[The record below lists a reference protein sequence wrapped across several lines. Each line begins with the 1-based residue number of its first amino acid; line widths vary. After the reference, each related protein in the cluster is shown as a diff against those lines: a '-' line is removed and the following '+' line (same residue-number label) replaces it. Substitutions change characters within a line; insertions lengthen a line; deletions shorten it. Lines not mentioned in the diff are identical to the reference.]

1 MTAHIVCVDDEQAVL
16 DQLSAQLTRRF
27 GATHRVECAESAEE
41 ALALIDEIFA
51 AGDEVELVICDQVM
65 PKMKGDRFLER
76 VHVTRPRVMKILLTG
91 QAGLDSAIYAINNA
105 GLHCYIEKPWEVEDL
120 NLAIENLL
128 TQHRLRR
135 ELEQHH
141 ARLERRSRELHG
153 LHDVGRALGSVL
165 EPERI
170 LGLVAEAAG
179 SLAGESCAV
188 VLQSGS
194 RPVLWHGAA
203 GLSESSRGDIET
215 ALVRCRAEGRS
226 GSPPGVAPAR
236 MIALEHGRRLFGWL
250 LLLEGAE
257 PALDTREFLSIL
269 AGQAAAALHHVELL
283 EEQLRGE
290 RLSTIGRM
298 IATIVHDFRNPM
310 TAIKG
315 YGSLLEED
323 LTAER
328 RRQYARLIVEETDRM
343 GGMIEEILEFTRGE
357 RAILRPRA
365 VTVGALADAVERV
378 VAPELKPRGV
388 SFRRELAYEGELILD
403 VDRLTRA
410 LLNFTTNAL
419 DAMPSGGVLTFTSRR
434 ADERVELAL
443 SDTGVGIPE
452 ELQPRLF
459 EPFFTHGKPRGLGL
473 GMSIARK
480 IVEEHG
486 GRVRIASGSGRGT
499 CVTLSMPIEPPALA
513 TAAAPRGG
521 AVSGITG

>member
-1 MTAHIVCVDDEQAVL
+1 VTAHIVCVDDEQAVL

-41 ALALIDEIFA
+41 AIQLIDEVFA

-65 PKMKGDRFLER
+65 PKMKGDRFLQR
-76 VHVTRPRVMKILLTG
+76 VHETRPRVMKILLTG

-120 NLAIENLL
+120 NLAVENLL

-153 LHDVGRALGSVL
+153 LHDVGRALGSAL
-165 EPERI
+165 EPERVRE
-170 LGLVAEAAG
+170 LVAEAAR
-179 SLAGESCAV
+179 SLAGAPCV
-188 VLQSGS
+188 VALQTGN
-194 RPVLWHGAA
+194 RAA
-203 GLSESSRGDIET
+203 GL
-215 ALVRCRAEGRS
+215 
-226 GSPPGVAPAR
+226 PPGIPPAR
-236 MIALEHGRRLFGWL
+236 AISLEHGRRLFGWL
-250 LLLEGAE
+250 LLPEGAE

-269 AGQAAAALHHVELL
+269 AGQAAAALHHMELL
-283 EEQLRGE
+283 EERVRGD
-290 RLSTIGRM
+290 RLATIGRM

-323 LTAER
+323 LSAER
-328 RRQYARLIVEETDRM
+328 RRQYARLIVEETDRL
-343 GGMIEEILEFTRGE
+343 GGMIEEILDFTRGE
-357 RAILRPRA
+357 RTILRPRA
-365 VTVGALADAVERV
+365 VAVSALADAVERF

-388 SFRRELAYEGELILD
+388 TLRRELAYEGELVLD

-410 LLNFTTNAL
+410 LLNFVVNAL
-419 DAMPSGGVLTFTSRR
+419 DAMPSGGTLTLASRR
-434 ADERVELAL
+434 EGARIELIV
-443 SDTGVGIPE
+443 SDTGVGIPA

-486 GRVRIASGSGRGT
+486 GEVRLVSGPDQGT
-499 CVTLSMPIEPPALA
+499 RVTLSLPIEPPALA
-513 TAAAPRGG
+513 VSPRRRAGER
-521 AVSGITG
+521 

>member
-1 MTAHIVCVDDEQAVL
+1 VTAHIVCVDDEQAVL

-41 ALALIDEIFA
+41 ALLLIDEIFA
-51 AGDEVELVICDQVM
+51 AGDEVDLIICDQVM

-76 VHVTRPRVMKILLTG
+76 VHETRPRVMKILLTG

-105 GLHCYIEKPWEVEDL
+105 GLHRYIEKPWEVQDL
-120 NLAIENLL
+120 DLAIENLL

-153 LHDVGRALGSVL
+153 LHDVGRALGSAL
-165 EPERI
+165 EPERVRD
-170 LGLVAEAAG
+170 LVAEAAR
-179 SLAGESCAV
+179 SLAGAPCV
-188 VLQSGS
+188 VALQTGNRAALWEGS
-194 RPVLWHGAA
+194 ASF
-203 GLSESSRGDIET
+203 SEGRRGDIEA
-215 ALVRCRAEGRS
+215 ALVRLRGEGRS
-226 GSPPGVAPAR
+226 GPPPGIPASR
-236 MIALEHGRRLFGWL
+236 AITLEHGRRLFGWL
-250 LLLEGAE
+250 LLPEGAE

-269 AGQAAAALHHVELL
+269 AGQAAAALHHMELL
-283 EEQLRGE
+283 EERVRVD
-290 RLSTIGRM
+290 RLATIGRM

-315 YGSLLEED
+315 YGSLVEGD
-323 LTAER
+323 LSAER
-328 RRQYARLIVEETDRM
+328 RRQYARLIVEETDRL
-343 GGMIEEILEFTRGE
+343 GGMIEEILDFTRGE
-357 RAILRPRA
+357 RTLLRPRA
-365 VTVGALADAVERV
+365 VTVSALADAVERV

-388 SFRRELAYEGELILD
+388 TLRRELDYEGELVLD

-410 LLNFTTNAL
+410 LLNFVGNAL
-419 DAMPSGGVLTFTSRR
+419 DAMPSGGTLTLASRR
-434 ADERVELAL
+434 EGSRIELIV

-486 GRVRIASGSGRGT
+486 GEVRLVSGPDRGT
-499 CVTLSMPIEPPALA
+499 RVTLSMPVEPPALA
-513 TAAAPRGG
+513 FSPRRRAGER
-521 AVSGITG
+521 

>member
-41 ALALIDEIFA
+41 ALLLIDEIFA
-51 AGDEVELVICDQVM
+51 AGDEVELIICDQVM

-76 VHVTRPRVMKILLTG
+76 VHETRPGVMKILLTG

-105 GLHCYIEKPWEVEDL
+105 GLHRYIEKPWEVEDL
-120 NLAIENLL
+120 DLAIENLL

-153 LHDVGRALGSVL
+153 LHDVGRALGSAP
-165 EPERI
+165 EPERVRD
-170 LGLVAEAAG
+170 LVAEAAR
-179 SLAGESCAV
+179 SLAGAPCV
-188 VLQSGS
+188 VALQTGNRAALWEGS
-194 RPVLWHGAA
+194 ASF
-203 GLSESSRGDIET
+203 SEARRGDIEA
-215 ALVRCRAEGRS
+215 ALVRLRGEGRS
-226 GSPPGVAPAR
+226 GPPPGIPASR
-236 MIALEHGRRLFGWL
+236 AITLEHGRRLFGWL
-250 LLLEGAE
+250 LLPEGAE

-269 AGQAAAALHHVELL
+269 AGQAAAALHHMELL
-283 EEQLRGE
+283 EERVRGD
-290 RLSTIGRM
+290 RLATIGRM

-315 YGSLLEED
+315 YGSLVEGD
-323 LTAER
+323 LSAER
-328 RRQYARLIVEETDRM
+328 RRQYARLIVEETDRL
-343 GGMIEEILEFTRGE
+343 GGMIEEILDFTRGE
-357 RAILRPRA
+357 RTLLRPRA
-365 VTVGALADAVERV
+365 VTVSALADAVERV

-388 SFRRELAYEGELILD
+388 TLRRELDYEGEMVLD

-410 LLNFTTNAL
+410 LLNFVGNAL
-419 DAMPSGGVLTFTSRR
+419 DAMPTGGILTLASRR
-434 ADERVELAL
+434 EGSRIELIV

-486 GRVRIASGSGRGT
+486 GEVRLVSGPDRGT
-499 CVTLSMPIEPPALA
+499 RVTLSLPVEPPALA
-513 TAAAPRGG
+513 FSPRRRAGER
-521 AVSGITG
+521 

>member
-27 GATHRVECAESAEE
+27 GASHRVECAESAEE
-41 ALALIDEIFA
+41 ALQIIDEIFA
-51 AGDEVELVICDQVM
+51 AGDEVEMVICDQVM

-76 VHVTRPRVMKILLTG
+76 VHETRPRVMKILLTG

-120 NLAIENLL
+120 NLAVESLL

-153 LHDVGRALGSVL
+153 LHDVGLALGSAL
-165 EPERI
+165 EPERVRD
-170 LGLVAEAAG
+170 LVAEAAR
-179 SLAGESCAV
+179 SLVGAPCVVTLQAGNRAA
-188 VLQSGS
+188 
-194 RPVLWHGAA
+194 LWEGAA
-203 GLSESSRGDIET
+203 ALSEGRRADIEA
-215 ALVRCRAEGRS
+215 ALVRLRGEGRS
-226 GSPPGVAPAR
+226 GLPPGIPATR
-236 MIALEHGRRLFGWL
+236 AITLEHGRRLFGWL
-250 LLLEGAE
+250 LLPEGAE

-283 EEQLRGE
+283 DERVRGE
-290 RLSTIGRM
+290 RLATIGRM

-315 YGSLLEED
+315 YGSLVEGD
-323 LTAER
+323 LSPER
-328 RRQYARLIVEETDRM
+328 RRQYAHLIVEETDRL
-343 GGMIEEILEFTRGE
+343 GGMIEEILDFTRGE
-357 RAILRPRA
+357 RPILRPR
-365 VTVGALADAVERV
+365 VVPVNVLADALERLL
-378 VAPELKPRGV
+378 APELKSRGV
-388 SFRRELAYEGELILD
+388 TFRRELDYEGELVLD

-410 LLNFTTNAL
+410 LLNFAANAL
-419 DAMPSGGVLTFTSRR
+419 DAMPSGGTLTLAARR
-434 ADERVELAL
+434 EGSRVELIV

-486 GRVRIASGSGRGT
+486 GEVRLASSRDAGT
-499 CVTLSMPIEPPALA
+499 RVTLSMPIEPPALA
-513 TAAAPRGG
+513 VSPRFRAGER
-521 AVSGITG
+521 

>member
-1 MTAHIVCVDDEQAVL
+1 VTAYIVCVDDEQAVL

-41 ALALIDEIFA
+41 ALALVDEISA

-65 PKMKGDRFLER
+65 PRMKGDRFLQR
-76 VHVTRPRVMKILLTG
+76 VHETRPRVMKILLTG

-128 TQHRLRR
+128 TQHRLGR
-135 ELEQHH
+135 EVEQHH
-141 ARLERRSRELHG
+141 SRLERRSRELHG
-153 LHDVGRALGSVL
+153 LHDVGLALGSAREPEQVL
-165 EPERI
+165 E
-170 LGLVAEAAG
+170 LVAEAAR
-179 SLAGESCAV
+179 SLAGAPCAV
-188 VLQSGS
+188 ALQCGS
-194 RPVLWHGAA
+194 RPVLWHETAA
-203 GLSESSRGDIET
+203 LAERSRGDIQA
-215 ALVRCRAEGRS
+215 ALVRLRGEGRS
-226 GSPPGVAPAR
+226 GPPPGIGAAR
-236 MIALEHGRRLFGWL
+236 SIALEHGGRLFGWL

-269 AGQAAAALHHVELL
+269 AGQAAAALHHMELL
-283 EEQLRGE
+283 EERLRGE

-323 LTAER
+323 LPAER
-328 RRQYARLIVEETDRM
+328 RRQYARLIIEETDRL

-357 RAILRPRA
+357 RATLRPRA
-365 VTVGALADAVERV
+365 VPVSVLADAVERL
-378 VAPELKPRGV
+378 VAPGLKSRGV
-388 SFRRELAYEGELILD
+388 TLRRELAYEGEMVLD
-403 VDRLTRA
+403 IDRLTRA
-410 LLNFTTNAL
+410 LLNFVANAL
-419 DAMPSGGVLTFTSRR
+419 DAMPSGGILTLASRR
-434 ADERVELAL
+434 AGGHIELAI

-486 GRVRIASGSGRGT
+486 GHVQIASVPGRGT
-499 CVTLSMPIEPPALA
+499 CVTLSLPLEPPALA
-513 TAAAPRGG
+513 ASPLRRAGER
-521 AVSGITG
+521 

>member
-1 MTAHIVCVDDEQAVL
+1 VTAHIVCVDDEQAVL

-27 GATHRVECAESAEE
+27 GTTHRVECAESAEE
-41 ALALIDEIFA
+41 ALQLIEEIFA
-51 AGDEVELVICDQVM
+51 VGDEVEMVICDQVM

-76 VHVTRPRVMKILLTG
+76 VHETRPRVMKILLTG

-120 NLAIENLL
+120 NLAVESLL

-135 ELEQHH
+135 EVEQHH

-153 LHDVGRALGSVL
+153 LHDVGLALGSAL

-170 LGLVAEAAG
+170 GNLVAEAAR
-179 SLAGESCAV
+179 SLAGAPCAV
-188 VLQSGS
+188 ALQAGN
-194 RPVLWHGAA
+194 RATVWAGAA
-203 GLSESSRGDIET
+203 SLSEGQRGDIEA
-215 ALVRCRAEGRS
+215 ALVRLRGEDRS
-226 GSPPGVAPAR
+226 GLPPGIPAAR
-236 MIALEHGRRLFGWL
+236 AITLEHGRRLFGWL
-250 LLLEGAE
+250 LVPEGDE

-283 EEQLRGE
+283 DERVRGD
-290 RLSTIGRM
+290 RLATIGRM

-315 YGSLLEED
+315 YGSLVEGD
-323 LTAER
+323 LSPDR
-328 RRQYARLIVEETDRM
+328 RRQYARLIVEETDRL
-343 GGMIEEILEFTRGE
+343 GGMIEEILDFTRGE
-357 RAILRPRA
+357 RTILRPR
-365 VTVGALADAVERV
+365 VVPVNVLADAVERLL
-378 VAPELKPRGV
+378 APELKSRGV
-388 SFRRELAYEGELILD
+388 TFRRELDYEGELVLD

-410 LLNFTTNAL
+410 LLNFAGNAL
-419 DAMPSGGVLTFTSRR
+419 DAMPSGGTLTLASRR
-434 ADERVELAL
+434 EGSRVELIV

-486 GRVRIASGSGRGT
+486 GEVRLVSRRDRGT
-499 CVTLSMPIEPPALA
+499 RVTLSMPIEPPVL
-513 TAAAPRGG
+513 
-521 AVSGITG
+521 AVSPRLRAGER

>member
-1 MTAHIVCVDDEQAVL
+1 VTAHIVCVDDEQAVL

-27 GATHRVECAESAEE
+27 GASHRVECAESAEE
-41 ALALIDEIFA
+41 ALQLIDEIFA
-51 AGDEVELVICDQVM
+51 AGDEVEMVICDQVM

-76 VHVTRPRVMKILLTG
+76 VHETRPRVMKILLTG

-120 NLAIENLL
+120 NLAVESLL

-153 LHDVGRALGSVL
+153 LHDVGLALGSAL
-165 EPERI
+165 EPERVRD
-170 LGLVAEAAG
+170 LVAEAAR
-179 SLAGESCAV
+179 SLVGAPCVVALQAGNRAA
-188 VLQSGS
+188 
-194 RPVLWHGAA
+194 LWEGAA
-203 GLSESSRGDIET
+203 ALSEGRRGDIEA
-215 ALVRCRAEGRS
+215 ALVRLRGEGRS
-226 GSPPGVAPAR
+226 GPPPGIPAPRA
-236 MIALEHGRRLFGWL
+236 ITLEHGRRLFGWL
-250 LLLEGAE
+250 LLPEGAE

-283 EEQLRGE
+283 DERVRGD
-290 RLSTIGRM
+290 RLATIGRM

-315 YGSLLEED
+315 YGSLVEGD
-323 LTAER
+323 LSPER
-328 RRQYARLIVEETDRM
+328 RRQYAHLIVEETDRL
-343 GGMIEEILEFTRGE
+343 GGMIEEILDFTRGE
-357 RAILRPRA
+357 RPILRPRVVP
-365 VTVGALADAVERV
+365 VTVLVDALERLL
-378 VAPELKPRGV
+378 APELKSRGV
-388 SFRRELAYEGELILD
+388 TFRRELDYEGELVLD

-410 LLNFTTNAL
+410 LLNFAANAL
-419 DAMPSGGVLTFTSRR
+419 DAMPSGGTLTFAARR
-434 ADERVELAL
+434 EGSRVELIV

-486 GRVRIASGSGRGT
+486 GEVRLVSGPDRGT
-499 CVTLSMPIEPPALA
+499 RVTLSMPIEPPALA
-513 TAAAPRGG
+513 
-521 AVSGITG
+521 VSPQRRARER

>member
-1 MTAHIVCVDDEQAVL
+1 MTAYIVCVDDEQAVL

-27 GATHRVECAESAEE
+27 GATHHVECAESAEE
-41 ALALIDEIFA
+41 ALALIGEISS

-76 VHVTRPRVMKILLTG
+76 VHETRPRVMKILLTG

-120 NLAIENLL
+120 NLAVENLL

-153 LHDVGRALGSVL
+153 LHDVGRALGSTLEAERVL
-165 EPERI
+165 E
-170 LGLVAEAAG
+170 LVAEAAG
-179 SLAGESCAV
+179 SLAGAPVAV

-194 RPVLWHGAA
+194 RAALWHGAPS
-203 GLSESSRGDIET
+203 LPET
-215 ALVRCRAEGRS
+215 ARREIEAALARLRADGRS
-226 GSPPGVAPAR
+226 GPPPAVPAGR
-236 MIALEHGRRLFGWL
+236 AMALEHGSRLFGWL
-250 LLLEGAE
+250 LLLEGTE
-257 PALDTREFLSIL
+257 LALDTREFLAIL
-269 AGQAAAALHHVELL
+269 AGQAAAALQHMELL
-283 EEQLRGE
+283 EERLHGE

-315 YGSLLEED
+315 YGNLVEEELPAD
-323 LTAER
+323 R
-328 RRQYARLIVEETDRM
+328 RRQYARLIVEETDRL
-343 GGMIEEILEFTRGE
+343 GGMIDEILEFTRGG
-357 RAILRPRA
+357 RPTLRPGA
-365 VTVGALADAVERV
+365 ITIPALADAVERV
-378 VAPELKPRGV
+378 VGPELKPRSV
-388 SFRRELAYEGELILD
+388 IFRRELDYEGELVLD
-403 VDRLTRA
+403 VGRLTRA
-410 LLNFTTNAL
+410 LLNFVANAL
-419 DAMPSGGVLTFTSRR
+419 DAMPAGGILTLASRR
-434 ADERVELAL
+434 AGPDVEIVV

-452 ELQPRLF
+452 ELQARLF

-486 GRVRIASGSGRGT
+486 GRVHVASGSGRGT
-499 CVTLSMPIEPPALA
+499 SVTLSIPIEPPALA
-513 TAAAPRGG
+513 VPPLRRAGER
-521 AVSGITG
+521 

>member
-16 DQLSAQLTRRF
+16 DQLSAQLSRRF

-41 ALALIDEIFA
+41 ALQLIDEVFA

-76 VHVTRPRVMKILLTG
+76 VHETRPRVMKILLTG

-120 NLAIENLL
+120 NLAVENLL

-153 LHDVGRALGSVL
+153 LHDVGLALGSAL
-165 EPERI
+165 EPEQVRE
-170 LGLVAEAAG
+170 LVAEAAR
-179 SLAGESCAV
+179 SLAAAPCV
-188 VLQSGS
+188 VALQTGNRAALWAGS
-194 RPVLWHGAA
+194 AS
-203 GLSESSRGDIET
+203 LSEDRREDIEA
-215 ALVRCRAEGRS
+215 ALVRLRGEGRS
-226 GSPPGVAPAR
+226 GLPPGIPAAR
-236 MIALEHGRRLFGWL
+236 AISLEHGRRLFGWL
-250 LLLEGAE
+250 LLPDGAE

-269 AGQAAAALHHVELL
+269 AGQAAAALHHMELL
-283 EEQLRGE
+283 EERVRGD
-290 RLSTIGRM
+290 RLATIGRM

-323 LTAER
+323 LSAER
-328 RRQYARLIVEETDRM
+328 RRQYARLVLEETDRL
-343 GGMIEEILEFTRGE
+343 GGMIEEILDFTRGE
-357 RAILRPRA
+357 RTILRPRA
-365 VTVGALADAVERV
+365 VPVSLLADAVERQL
-378 VAPELKPRGV
+378 ATELKSRGV
-388 SFRRELAYEGELILD
+388 TLRRELAYEGEMVLD

-410 LLNFTTNAL
+410 LLNFAANAL
-419 DAMPSGGVLTFTSRR
+419 DAMPSGGTLTLASRR
-434 ADERVELAL
+434 EGARIELIV
-443 SDTGVGIPE
+443 SDTGVGIPA

-486 GRVRIASGSGRGT
+486 GEVRLVSSPERGT
-499 CVTLSMPIEPPALA
+499 RVTLSMPLEPPALA
-513 TAAAPRGG
+513 VSPRRRAGER
-521 AVSGITG
+521 

>member
-1 MTAHIVCVDDEQAVL
+1 VTAHIVCVDDEQAVL

-27 GATHRVECAESAEE
+27 GASHRVECAESAEE

-65 PKMKGDRFLER
+65 PKMKCDRFLER
-76 VHVTRPRVMKILLTG
+76 VHETRPRVMKILLTG

-153 LHDVGRALGSVL
+153 LHDVGRALGSAL
-165 EPERI
+165 EPERV
-170 LGLVAEAAG
+170 LGLVAEAAR
-179 SLAGESCAV
+179 SLAGAPCVV
-188 VLQSGS
+188 VLQTGS
-194 RPVLWHGAA
+194 RAALWHGDAS
-203 GLSESSRGDIET
+203 LSETARRDIEA
-215 ALVRCRAEGRS
+215 ALVRLRSEVRS
-226 GSPPGVAPAR
+226 GPPPGIPAAR
-236 MIALEHGRRLFGWL
+236 AIALEHGQRLFGWL
-250 LLLEGAE
+250 LLREGAE

-269 AGQAAAALHHVELL
+269 AGQAAAGLHHMELL
-283 EEQLRGE
+283 DERLRGE

-315 YGSLLEED
+315 YGSLLEEE
-323 LTAER
+323 LSPER
-328 RRQYARLIVEETDRM
+328 RLQYARLIVEETDRM
-343 GGMIEEILEFTRGE
+343 GGMIEEILEFTRGG
-357 RAILRPRA
+357 RATLRPRA
-365 VTVGALADAVERV
+365 VTIGALADAVERV

-388 SFRRELAYEGELILD
+388 ILRKELAYEGELVLD
-403 VDRLTRA
+403 VGRLTRA
-410 LLNFTTNAL
+410 LLNFVANAL
-419 DAMPSGGVLTFTSRR
+419 DAMPSGGTLTLASRR
-434 ADERVELAL
+434 AGERIEIAI

-486 GRVRIASGSGRGT
+486 GRVQVASGPGRGT
-499 CVTLSMPIEPPALA
+499 CVTLSLPIEPPALA
-513 TAAAPRGG
+513 VAPLRRAGER
-521 AVSGITG
+521 

>member
-1 MTAHIVCVDDEQAVL
+1 VTAHIVCVDDEQAVL

-41 ALALIDEIFA
+41 ALALIEEIFA

-76 VHVTRPRVMKILLTG
+76 VHETRPLVMKILLTG

-120 NLAIENLL
+120 NLAIGNLL

-135 ELEQHH
+135 EIDQHH

-153 LHDVGRALGSVL
+153 LHDVGRALGSAL
-165 EPERI
+165 EPERV
-170 LGLVAEAAG
+170 LELVAEAAR
-179 SLAGESCAV
+179 SLVGAPCVV
-188 VLQSGS
+188 VLQTGN
-194 RPVLWHGAA
+194 RAA
-203 GLSESSRGDIET
+203 SWEGVASPLSAGGRVDIEA
-215 ALVRCRAEGRS
+215 ALVRLRGEGRS
-226 GSPPGVAPAR
+226 DLPPGIPTAR
-236 MIALEHGRRLFGWL
+236 AIALEHGRRLFGWL
-250 LLLEGAE
+250 LLPEGAE

-283 EEQLRGE
+283 EERLRGE

-315 YGSLLEED
+315 YGSLMEED
-323 LTAER
+323 LPAER
-328 RRQYARLIVEETDRM
+328 RRQYARLIAEETDRL

-357 RAILRPRA
+357 RTTMRPRA
-365 VTVGALADAVERV
+365 VTVSALADAVERV

-388 SFRRELAYEGELILD
+388 TLRRELAYEGELILD

-410 LLNFTTNAL
+410 LLNFVVNAL
-419 DAMPSGGVLTFTSRR
+419 DAMPSGGTLTLASRR
-434 ADERVELAL
+434 EGPRVELIVA
-443 SDTGVGIPE
+443 DTGVGIPE

-486 GRVRIASGSGRGT
+486 GEVRLVSGPGRGT
-499 CVTLSMPIEPPALA
+499 QVTLSMPTEPPALA
-513 TAAAPRGG
+513 VPPRRRAGER
-521 AVSGITG
+521 

>member
-1 MTAHIVCVDDEQAVL
+1 MNAYIVCVDDEQAVL

-51 AGDEVELVICDQVM
+51 SGDDVELVICDQVM

-76 VHVTRPRVMKILLTG
+76 VHETRPRVMKILLTG

-153 LHDVGRALGSVL
+153 LHDVGRALGSAL
-165 EPERI
+165 EPERV
-170 LGLVAEAAG
+170 LGLVAEAAR
-179 SLAGESCAV
+179 SLAGAPCTV

-194 RPVLWHGAA
+194 RAALWHGAPSLPDA
-203 GLSESSRGDIET
+203 SRRDIEA
-215 ALVRCRAEGRS
+215 ALVRLRGEGRS
-226 GSPPGVAPAR
+226 GPPPGIPAGR
-236 MIALEHGRRLFGWL
+236 AIALEHGRRLFGWL

-257 PALDTREFLSIL
+257 PALDTREFLAIL
-269 AGQAAAALHHVELL
+269 AGQAAAGLQHMELL
-283 EEQLRGE
+283 EERLHGE

-315 YGSLLEED
+315 YGNLLEEE
-323 LTAER
+323 LPAER

-343 GGMIEEILEFTRGE
+343 GGMIDEILEFTRGGRPTL
-357 RAILRPRA
+357 RARA
-365 VTVGALADAVERV
+365 VTIAALADAVERV
-378 VAPELKPRGV
+378 VAPELKPRAV
-388 SFRRELAYEGELILD
+388 IFRRELAYEGEMVLD
-403 VDRLTRA
+403 VGRLTRA
-410 LLNFTTNAL
+410 LLNFVANAL
-419 DAMPSGGVLTFTSRR
+419 DAMPSGGVLTLASRR
-434 ADERVELAL
+434 AGPQIELVI

-452 ELQPRLF
+452 ELQARLF

-486 GRVRIASGSGRGT
+486 GQVRVASGPGRGT
-499 CVTLSMPIEPPALA
+499 SVTLSMPIEPPAI
-513 TAAAPRGG
+513 
-521 AVSGITG
+521 AVPPLRRAGER

>member
-1 MTAHIVCVDDEQAVL
+1 VTPHIVCVDDEQAVL

-51 AGDEVELVICDQVM
+51 AGDDVELVICDQVM
-65 PKMKGDRFLER
+65 PKMKGDRFLQR
-76 VHVTRPRVMKILLTG
+76 VHETRPRVMKILLTG

-120 NLAIENLL
+120 NLAIESLL

-153 LHDVGRALGSVL
+153 LHDVGLALGSAR
-165 EPERI
+165 EPERV
-170 LGLVAEAAG
+170 LGLVAEAAR
-179 SLAGESCAV
+179 SLAGAPCAV
-188 VLQSGS
+188 VLQSGN
-194 RPVLWHGAA
+194 RAAVWHGADS
-203 GLSESSRGDIET
+203 LDEPSRRDIEA
-215 ALVRCRAEGRS
+215 ALVRLRGEGQSGPPPVIAAARS
-226 GSPPGVAPAR
+226 
-236 MIALEHGRRLFGWL
+236 IALEHGRRLFGWL
-250 LLLEGAE
+250 LVLEGAE

-269 AGQAAAALHHVELL
+269 AGQAAAALHHMELL
-283 EEQLRGE
+283 DERLRGE

-323 LTAER
+323 LPAER
-328 RRQYARLIVEETDRM
+328 HRQYARLIVEETDRM

-357 RAILRPRA
+357 PATLRPRP
-365 VTVGALADAVERV
+365 VTVSALADAVERV
-378 VAPELKPRGV
+378 VAPEMKPRGV
-388 SFRRELAYEGELILD
+388 SLRRELAYEGELVLD
-403 VDRLTRA
+403 LGRLTRA
-410 LLNFTTNAL
+410 LLNFVGNAL
-419 DAMPSGGVLTFTSRR
+419 DAMPSGGTLTLASRR
-434 ADERVELAL
+434 AGGRIELAI

-452 ELQPRLF
+452 ELQPRVF
-459 EPFFTHGKPRGLGL
+459 EPFFTHGKQRGLGL

-486 GRVRIASGSGRGT
+486 GQVQIASVPGRGT

-513 TAAAPRGG
+513 VPPRRRAGER
-521 AVSGITG
+521 

>member
-1 MTAHIVCVDDEQAVL
+1 VTAHIVCVDDEQAVL

-41 ALALIDEIFA
+41 ALALVDEIFT

-76 VHVTRPRVMKILLTG
+76 VHETWPRIMKILLTG
-91 QAGLDSAIYAINNA
+91 QAGLDSAIYAINHA

-120 NLAIENLL
+120 NLAIESLL

-135 ELEQHH
+135 ELEQYH

-153 LHDVGRALGSVL
+153 LHDVGRALGSAL
-165 EPERI
+165 DPERI
-170 LGLVAEAAG
+170 LGLVADAAA
-179 SLAGESCAV
+179 SLAGAPCAV
-188 VLQSGS
+188 VLEAGS
-194 RPVLWHGAA
+194 RPPLWHGGADLPAA
-203 GLSESSRGDIET
+203 ARADVET
-215 ALVRCRAEGRS
+215 ALVRLRAETRS
-226 GSPPGVAPAR
+226 GPPPGLTPAR
-236 MIALEHGRRLFGWL
+236 AIALEHGRRLFGWL

-283 EEQLRGE
+283 EERLRGE
-290 RLSTIGRM
+290 RLSTIGQM

-323 LTAER
+323 VSAER
-328 RRQYARLIVEETDRM
+328 RRQYASLIVEETDRM

-357 RAILRPRA
+357 RATLRPRA
-365 VTVGALADAVERV
+365 VTVSALADAVERV
-378 VAPELKPRGV
+378 VGPELDPRGV
-388 SFRRELAYEGELILD
+388 SFRRELAYDGELILD

-419 DAMPSGGVLTFTSRR
+419 DAMPSGGTLTLSSRR
-434 ADERVELAL
+434 AGDRIELAL
-443 SDTGVGIPE
+443 SDTGVGIPD
-452 ELQPRLF
+452 ELLPRLF

-486 GRVRIASGSGRGT
+486 GRVQIASRRGQGT
-499 CVTLSMPIEPPALA
+499 CVTLSMPTEPPALA
-513 TAAAPRGG
+513 LPPLRRAGER
-521 AVSGITG
+521 

>member
-1 MTAHIVCVDDEQAVL
+1 VTAHIVCVDDEQAVL

-41 ALALIDEIFA
+41 ALLLIDEIFA
-51 AGDEVELVICDQVM
+51 AGDEVELIICDQVM

-76 VHVTRPRVMKILLTG
+76 VHETRPGVMKILLTG

-105 GLHCYIEKPWEVEDL
+105 GLHRYIEKPWEVEDL
-120 NLAIENLL
+120 DLAIENLL

-153 LHDVGRALGSVL
+153 LHDVGRALGSAL
-165 EPERI
+165 EPERVRD
-170 LGLVAEAAG
+170 LVAEAAR
-179 SLAGESCAV
+179 SLAGAPCV
-188 VLQSGS
+188 VALQTGNRAALWDGS
-194 RPVLWHGAA
+194 ASF
-203 GLSESSRGDIET
+203 SEGRRGDIEA
-215 ALVRCRAEGRS
+215 ALVRLRGEGRS
-226 GSPPGVAPAR
+226 GPPPGIPASR
-236 MIALEHGRRLFGWL
+236 AITLEHGRRLFGWL
-250 LLLEGAE
+250 FLPEGAE

-269 AGQAAAALHHVELL
+269 AGQAAAALHHMELL
-283 EEQLRGE
+283 EERVRGD
-290 RLSTIGRM
+290 RLATIGRM

-315 YGSLLEED
+315 YGSLVEGD
-323 LTAER
+323 LSAER
-328 RRQYARLIVEETDRM
+328 RRQYARLIVEETDRL
-343 GGMIEEILEFTRGE
+343 GGMIEEILDFTRGE
-357 RAILRPRA
+357 RTLLRPRA
-365 VTVGALADAVERV
+365 VTVSALADAVERV

-388 SFRRELAYEGELILD
+388 TLRRELDYEGEMVLD

-410 LLNFTTNAL
+410 LLNFVGNAL
-419 DAMPSGGVLTFTSRR
+419 DAMPSGGILTLASRR
-434 ADERVELAL
+434 EGSRIELIV
-443 SDTGVGIPE
+443 SDTGVGIPQ

-486 GRVRIASGSGRGT
+486 GEVRLVSGPDRGT
-499 CVTLSMPIEPPALA
+499 RVTLSMPVEPPVLA
-513 TAAAPRGG
+513 FSPRRRAGER
-521 AVSGITG
+521 

>member
-1 MTAHIVCVDDEQAVL
+1 VTAHIVCVDDEQAVL
-16 DQLSAQLTRRF
+16 DQLSAQLSRRF

-41 ALALIDEIFA
+41 ALQLIDEIFA

-76 VHVTRPRVMKILLTG
+76 VHETRPRVMKILLTG

-153 LHDVGRALGSVL
+153 LHDVGRALGSAL
-165 EPERI
+165 EPERVRD
-170 LGLVAEAAG
+170 LVAEAARSLTGAPCVVALQIGNRAALWEG
-179 SLAGESCAV
+179 SAS
-188 VLQSGS
+188 
-194 RPVLWHGAA
+194 
-203 GLSESSRGDIET
+203 LSEGRGGDIEAT
-215 ALVRCRAEGRS
+215 LVRLRGEGRS
-226 GSPPGVAPAR
+226 GLPPGIPASLA
-236 MIALEHGRRLFGWL
+236 ITLEHGRRLFGWL
-250 LLLEGAE
+250 LLPEGAE

-269 AGQAAAALHHVELL
+269 AGQAAAALHHMELL
-283 EEQLRGE
+283 EERVRGE
-290 RLSTIGRM
+290 RLATIGRM

-315 YGSLLEED
+315 YGSLVEGELS
-323 LTAER
+323 AER
-328 RRQYARLIVEETDRM
+328 RREYARLIVEETDRL
-343 GGMIEEILEFTRGE
+343 GGMIEEILDFTRGE
-357 RAILRPRA
+357 RTVLRPRA
-365 VTVGALADAVERV
+365 VPVHVLADAVERRL
-378 VAPELKPRGV
+378 APELKSRGV
-388 SFRRELAYEGELILD
+388 TFRRELDYQGELVLD

-410 LLNFTTNAL
+410 LLNFVANAL
-419 DAMPSGGVLTFTSRR
+419 DAMPSGGTLGLASRR
-434 ADERVELAL
+434 EGSRVELIV

-486 GRVRIASGSGRGT
+486 GEVRLVSGPDRGT
-499 CVTLSMPIEPPALA
+499 RVTLSMPIEPPALA
-513 TAAAPRGG
+513 VSPRRR
-521 AVSGITG
+521 ASER